1 MEGGVLMELL
11 FKRAQSSSRLL
22 KVSFKLWG
30 KIDLDEEEQALVKRY
45 SLGDACLI
53 EDFQPKLIR
62 NATLFGLFVGLVLYT
77 LTAFMPDSVQNV
89 LAILAIAGG
98 GFWFYHQKRETIFVK
113 DLLHGRHFSCRSIV
127 DLAHKEAWLEERVAI
142 LRQVLE
148 SAKHWDGTETIAIN
162 ALPKDEAK
170 ALMLAAA

>member
-1 MEGGVLMELL
+1 MELL

-45 SLGDACLI
+45 SIGDACLI

-62 NATLFGLFVGLVLYT
+62 NAALFGGCIGILVFL
-77 LTAFMPDSVQNV
+77 LLGFMPDGARN
-89 LAILAIAGG
+89 LLMAISIVGS